1 MCNRQEHLI
10 AIPGTYLLGM
20 LIAALIAVIPTVP
33 AKAAEGIGQL
43 VVEVEGLQSD
53 RGTLD
58 FGLFDSKE
66 SFAKKTLAHRLGSVL
81 IRNGQARIVFDDIP
95 HGDYAVIVAHDVND
109 DGEISKWPFSD
120 ELKGV
125 SNYSEKLLWF
135 PDWNKAKF
143 TLRQESL
150 QITIRVY

>member
-1 MCNRQEHLI
+1 MALFA
-10 AIPGTYLLGM
+10 AIVGTLLAVFPNGPG
-20 LIAALIAVIPTVP
+20 
-33 AKAAEGIGQL
+33 KAAEAVGQL

-66 SFAKKTLAHRLGSVL
+66 SFAKKALARRLGSVL

-109 DGEISKWPFSD
+109 DGAISKWPFSD